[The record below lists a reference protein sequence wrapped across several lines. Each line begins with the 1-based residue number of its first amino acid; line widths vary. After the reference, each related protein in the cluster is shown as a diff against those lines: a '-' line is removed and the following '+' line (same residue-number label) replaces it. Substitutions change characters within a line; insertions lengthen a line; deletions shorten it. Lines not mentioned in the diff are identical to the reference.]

1 MEYYYTPQEYIF
13 PDKLEIHGDEAKH
26 LSKVLRKSAG
36 DVINVTDGR
45 YNLYKTRVD
54 SVSAKNIVC
63 SIITKIETNNEAGNK
78 VFLYQSLLKN
88 PSRFEYAVEKC
99 TEIGVYE
106 ITPLISEHVINKTAS
121 KTDRWQ
127 SIALSAMK
135 QSQRIYLPVVNTP
148 ILFNQAFDEDL
159 SDNILKL
166 IAHEQKTDN
175 SIYLKDLGNL
185 NNYNSVKL
193 FIGPEGGFSQSEI
206 DKAVNYGFKVL
217 NLGNRKYRSE
227 TAAVLACGCILL

>member
-13 PDKLEIHGDEAKH
+13 PDKLEIKGDEAKH

-36 DVINVTDGR
+36 DAIYVTDGR
-45 YNLYKTRVD
+45 YHLYKTRID
-54 SVSAKNIVC
+54 SVSVNNIEC
-63 SIITKIETNNEAGNK
+63 RIIEKIETNNETEIK
-78 VFLYQSLLKN
+78 VYLYQSLLKN

-106 ITPLISEHVINKTAS
+106 ITPLVSEHVINKTTT
-121 KTDRWQ
+121 KTERWQ

-135 QSQRIYLPVVNTP
+135 QSQRTYLPVVNTP
-148 ILFNQAFDEDL
+148 VLFNQAFDEDL
-159 SDNILKL
+159 SDSTLKL

-175 SIYLKDLGNL
+175 SIYIKDLGNL
-185 NNYNSVKL
+185 NNYKSVKL

-206 DKAVNYGFKVL
+206 EKALNCGFKVL

-227 TAAVLACGCILL
+227 TASVLACGYLLL